1 MGVSNFFLLS
11 FVQSYL
17 LLILLTLIVV
27 GGLLLMNFRYDKFLR
42 ITSICWI
49 GAQFVLMSVVFL
61 LFDISEVMVYFSELR
76 QGHFSKV
83 V

>member
-1 MGVSNFFLLS
+1 MGVSNFFFFS
-11 FVQSYL
+11 YVQSYL
-17 LLILLTLIVV
+17 LLMFLTFIVL

-49 GAQFVLMSVVFL
+49 GAQFVLLSVVFL
-61 LFDISEVMVYFSELR
+61 LFDISEVMLYFSELR